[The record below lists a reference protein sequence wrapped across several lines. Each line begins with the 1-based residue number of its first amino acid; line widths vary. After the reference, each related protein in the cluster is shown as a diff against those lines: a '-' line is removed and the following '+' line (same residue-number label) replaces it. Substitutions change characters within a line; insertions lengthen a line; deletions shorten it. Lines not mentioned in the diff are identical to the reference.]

1 MKIKNIFSALLLTA
15 LLGMNAAYSAAPSK
29 TAQTQPAVRT
39 QKIPAGVIEASK
51 KFGLWSDIYTSPK
64 KVVVYSYIPGSKC
77 PYQSQAFHNKIVSA
91 AGSSGGKYMARGTTP
106 QKMQKELDTAGAK
119 LDAKRK
125 VLMPKNNPEDAKAFN
140 KDVQAFNN
148 LVRFTNQ
155 CTLRACIINP
165 SKGEYIMMNRQS
177 EEAVKT
183 MSKYK

>member
-29 TAQTQPAVRT
+29 TAATQTALRT

-77 PYQSQAFHNKIVSA
+77 PYQSQEFHNKVTSA
-91 AGSSGGKYMARGTTP
+91 AARTGGAYFVKPIGP
-106 QKMQKELDTAGAK
+106 DK
-119 LDAKRK
+119 LDKDVDKIAVKLKAKAKNVKTQEEMKAYNKEVQEFNK
-125 VLMPKNNPEDAKAFN
+125 VLK
-140 KDVQAFNN
+140 
-148 LVRFTNQ
+148 FTNQ

>member
-1 MKIKNIFSALLLTA
+1 
-15 LLGMNAAYSAAPSK
+15 
-29 TAQTQPAVRT
+29 
-39 QKIPAGVIEASK
+39 
-51 KFGLWSDIYTSPK
+51 
-64 KVVVYSYIPGSKC
+64 
-77 PYQSQAFHNKIVSA
+77 
-91 AGSSGGKYMARGTTP
+91 
-106 QKMQKELDTAGAK
+106 MQKELDTAGAK